1 MNRENEREPLQQMQ
15 EWVHE
20 LVDTCQDLVL
30 LDLIYKMLIMR

>member
-1 MNRENEREPLQQMQ
+1 MDSGQANEPLEQMR

-20 LVDTCQDLVL
+20 QVNACQDIVL